1 MEEKMGTMKTAT
13 ARALLDP
20 EIKKQA
26 EGILQDLGLSVSKSF
41 ELFYRQVIAQHGLP
55 FELQVPNKKT
65 MRAIENSRQGKGK
78 TFSSTRELFDD
89 LGI

>member
-1 MEEKMGTMKTAT
+1 
-13 ARALLDP
+13 
-20 EIKKQA
+20 
-26 EGILQDLGLSVSKSF
+26 
-41 ELFYRQVIAQHGLP
+41 GLP

-78 TFSSTRELFDD
+78 TFSTTRELFDD